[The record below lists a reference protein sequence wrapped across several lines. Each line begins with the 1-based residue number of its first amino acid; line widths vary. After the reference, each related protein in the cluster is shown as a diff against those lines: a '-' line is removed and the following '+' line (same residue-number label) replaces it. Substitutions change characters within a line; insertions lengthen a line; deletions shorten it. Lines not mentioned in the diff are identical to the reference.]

1 MVLAVVLALLQAPD
15 SNALRH
21 ANGLVPP
28 AITAIRVSRPP
39 AMDGRL
45 DDPNWALTT
54 PVTDLR
60 QSDPHEG
67 ALVSESTEVRIL
79 YDDDALYIGVRLF
92 DREPAKIP
100 RHLGR
105 RHSSTPSHH
114 FPLPFLTTP

>member
-1 MVLAVVLALLQAPD
+1 MVLAVALALLQAPD
-15 SNALRH
+15 SNTLRH

-45 DDPNWALTT
+45 DDPNWALAT

-67 ALVSESTEVRIL
+67 AVVSESTEVRIL

-92 DREPAKIP
+92 DREPAKI
-100 RHLGR
+100 RSEEHMSELQSQFHL
-105 RHSSTPSHH
+105 
-114 FPLPFLTTP
+114 